1 MFEPQVAA
9 DVVNSNLVI
18 LLFVAPTVSGGFVFG
33 PDTWIEIYC
42 KFGIFREGFIL
53 TKLRRWEVS

>member
-33 PDTWIEIYC
+33 PDT
-42 KFGIFREGFIL
+42 
-53 TKLRRWEVS
+53 

>member
-33 PDTWIEIYC
+33 PDTCNVIYC
-42 KFGIFREGFIL
+42 KFGNFCEGLNIA
-53 TKLRRWEVS
+53 KLRRCVVS